1 MTELTT
7 DAGAEDPRPADDTAM
22 PRWVRRAILLWW
34 GLFVAIFIGY
44 WLVQRLRSLL
54 VMLLVSVFLSFALE
68 PAVNMLERR
77 GIRRG
82 FGTLITFLFTAMAL
96 GLFAYS
102 IGAVLADQAST
113 LIDEVP
119 DYIVQIEDFTRDQ
132 FGWEL
137 DTDELL
143 AEFNEGGR
151 ASQIATDLAGNLFEI
166 STRVLNALFQMLT
179 VSLFTFYLLADG
191 PRVRRSICSRFTPDR
206 QAEILRGWDLA
217 IEKTGG
223 YIYSRALL
231 AGLSALIHWIAFV
244 IVGVPFP
251 APLGL
256 WVGVMSQFVPV
267 VGTYIAGIVPLLI
280 ALLDDPVSALWVLAV
295 VFVYQQIENYLV
307 APRITA
313 QTLEIHPAIAFGA
326 VIAGASVLGAVGALL
341 ALPVAA
347 TGQAF
352 LSTYLGRHELVDDVD
367 QPELRRARRDGNGS
381 PAGEEIQPR

>member
-1 MTELTT
+1 MSELTI
-7 DAGAEDPRPADDTAM
+7 DGGPEGPHAADDATM

-34 GLFVAIFIGY
+34 GLFVGVFVCY
-44 WLVQRLRSLL
+44 WLILRLRSLL
-54 VMLLVSVFLSFALE
+54 VMLLVSVFLSFAME
-68 PAVNMLERR
+68 PAVNWLEHK

-82 FGTLITFLFTAMAL
+82 VGTLLTFAFTIVAL

-102 IGAVLADQAST
+102 IGAVLADQVST
-113 LIDEVP
+113 LIDEIP
-119 DYIVQIEDFTRDQ
+119 SYIIQIEDFARDQ

-137 DTDELL
+137 DTDQLL

-151 ASQIATDLAGNLFEI
+151 ARELATDLAGNLVEI
-166 STRVLNALFQMLT
+166 STKVLNALFQLLT
-179 VSLFTFYLLADG
+179 ISLFTFYLLADG

-206 QAEILRGWDLA
+206 QSEILRAWDLA

-223 YIYSRALL
+223 YIYSRAVL
-231 AGLSALIHWIAFV
+231 AGLSAFVHWIAFA
-244 IVGVPFP
+244 IIGVPFP

-267 VGTYIAGIVPLLI
+267 VGTYIAGVVPLLI
-280 ALLDDPVSALWVLAV
+280 AVLDEPINAVWVLGV
-295 VFVYQQIENYLV
+295 VFIYQQVENYLV

-313 QTLEIHPAIAFGA
+313 QTLEIHPAVAFGA
-326 VIAGASVLGAVGALL
+326 VIAGASVLGAIGALL

-352 LSTYLGRHELVDDVD
+352 LSTYLGRHELIDDID
-367 QPELRRARRDGNGS
+367 QPELRRARRDADS
-381 PAGEEIQPR
+381 TSSAEETQPR